1 MGDVHE
7 QRTELAEYQRIPAR
21 SYEGLLEQAQT
32 LALLD
37 DVSRELTAIL
47 DLEELL
53 RRIAE
58 RVKRLVDYQLFCVM
72 LWNEKT
78 QLLEHS
84 FSLRYD
90 ERIVEKGGFPLGYGL
105 CGTAALSRQPVRVA
119 EVALDPRYVRCGHG
133 VDVRSELV
141 VPLLIQDRL
150 IGVLDLESTSPAAFT
165 AHHERM
171 LTTLASPV
179 AIALENARLYER
191 VRENER
197 RLAHDLAMAR
207 EIQQQLLR
215 DAPRGL
221 PGLDLAVGY
230 LPARELGGDFYD
242 FLPYG
247 DGRLAIAVGDVAGKG
262 TAAALYGS
270 LAIGILREHVVG
282 HPCPPAEMLEMMNRR
297 LHHPR
302 LDSRFVAMVF
312 AVYVARARSLALANA
327 GFPQPVLLRDGRIEP
342 VAVEG
347 VPLGL
352 LPDVRYEE
360 KMLAL
365 RPGDVVVFC
374 SDGIHEAMNRRE
386 EEFGL
391 ERLGAMVAKLAQEGS
406 AREIAQGIL
415 RAMERHAGSNGGP
428 GDDCTVVVL
437 QATRD

>member
-21 SYEGLLEQAQT
+21 SYADLLEQAQT

-53 RRIAE
+53 RRIAQ
-58 RVKRLVDYQLFCVM
+58 RVKRLMDYQLFCVM
-72 LWNEKT
+72 LWNERT

-105 CGTAALSRQPVRVA
+105 CGTAALLRQPVRVP
-119 EVALDPRYVRCGHG
+119 EVALDSRYVRCGHG

-197 RLAHDLAMAR
+197 RLAHDLAMA
-207 EIQQQLLR
+207 
-215 DAPRGL
+215 
-221 PGLDLAVGY
+221 
-230 LPARELGGDFYD
+230 
-242 FLPYG
+242 
-247 DGRLAIAVGDVAGKG
+247 
-262 TAAALYGS
+262 
-270 LAIGILREHVVG
+270 
-282 HPCPPAEMLEMMNRR
+282 
-297 LHHPR
+297 PR
-302 LDSRFVAMVF
+302 LKPM
-312 AVYVARARSLALANA
+312 
-327 GFPQPVLLRDGRIEP
+327 
-342 VAVEG
+342 
-347 VPLGL
+347 
-352 LPDVRYEE
+352 
-360 KMLAL
+360 
-365 RPGDVVVFC
+365 
-374 SDGIHEAMNRRE
+374 
-386 EEFGL
+386 
-391 ERLGAMVAKLAQEGS
+391 GA
-406 AREIAQGIL
+406 
-415 RAMERHAGSNGGP
+415 
-428 GDDCTVVVL
+428 TW
-437 QATRD
+437 